1 MHLLIYIKFIFLS
14 WNRKLDFPH
23 TCLLA
28 TNLNRASFVGQH
40 LSLEYW
46 SKLRKTWPLFT
57 ELPIHLCI
65 MTMHLKPADRFSGS
79 GSLGYVYNM
88 NIKHHE
94 AETLT
99 DKNKK
104 SFNFCV
110 QTNSGAT
117 IRKLELFSNNFLLLS
132 AEGNNYSKNFL
143 FTLYPL
149 YTSVKPTFQF
159 KTKLI
164 QIARF

>member
-1 MHLLIYIKFIFLS
+1 
-14 WNRKLDFPH
+14 
-23 TCLLA
+23 
-28 TNLNRASFVGQH
+28 
-40 LSLEYW
+40 
-46 SKLRKTWPLFT
+46 
-57 ELPIHLCI
+57 
-65 MTMHLKPADRFSGS
+65 MHLKPADRFSGS

-88 NIKHHE
+88 NIEHHE

-99 DKNKK
+99 DKKK
-104 SFNFCV
+104 SLNFCV

-117 IRKLELFSNNFLLLS
+117 IRKLKLFLNNFLARASLLIKVKEKLANFMLLS